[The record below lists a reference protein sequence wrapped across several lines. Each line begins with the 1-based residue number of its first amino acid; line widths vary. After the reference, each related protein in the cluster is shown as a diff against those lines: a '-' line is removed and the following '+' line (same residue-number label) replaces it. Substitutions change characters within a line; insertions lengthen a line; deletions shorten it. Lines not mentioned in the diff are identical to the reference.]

1 MWRFFTFFHEWVS
14 CFSLHALNHCLKFQ
28 RKYEDAGSKICIE
41 MLVGFGLPFLFVLI
55 NTLSASYINK
65 YNGEQ
70 WGEEN
75 LLKAEWYLFLVLRCF
90 VIKLQNCFFITFAN
104 SVVARNT
111 YHSII
116 YSQCRKFYWCLS
128 LLFQPPFLNPNTENV
143 TLVFFGSFLFFLVW
157 SFQSAFWFWLL
168 FWFLYFLVL
177 RRRANLS
184 RFVFFQN
191 DCCVK
196 SVLFYFTTNVLVEK
210 QILES
215 FSRKTG

>member
-1 MWRFFTFFHEWVS
+1 MHWNVGRIRLTISFCTDQYVACVIYKQVQWW
-14 CFSLHALNHCLKFQ
+14 AMGWGKP
-28 RKYEDAGSKICIE
+28 SKSRVI
-41 MLVGFGLPFLFVLI
+41 LLFV
-55 NTLSASYINK
+55 
-65 YNGEQ
+65 
-70 WGEEN
+70 
-75 LLKAEWYLFLVLRCF
+75 VLRCF

-184 RFVFFQN
+184 RFVFFKMTVAWN
-191 DCCVK
+191 P
-196 SVLFYFTTNVLVEK
+196 FYS
-210 QILES
+210 ILLQM
-215 FSRKTG
+215 F